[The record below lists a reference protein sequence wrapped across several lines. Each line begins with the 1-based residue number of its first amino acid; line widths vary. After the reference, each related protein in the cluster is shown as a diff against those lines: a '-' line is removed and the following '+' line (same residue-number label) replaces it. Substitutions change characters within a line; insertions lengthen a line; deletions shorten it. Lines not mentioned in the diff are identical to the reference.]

1 VLYFKFRSYIII
13 YYIYIMSGTNLNNVQ
28 PSVTSVSAVNTGEDV
43 GISNYKI
50 STGGTSISEIFQFE
64 YLITYYSGS
73 SRLPKN
79 GFVFRDGIIS
89 NTEDPV
95 TNTYTVPVPT
105 DDMSQSNY
113 TINPGAV
120 IKFRLWGNNMTV
132 SKWSIPFVSNNPPKQ
147 PTIMSFQHKAN
158 NTAISDD
165 DEIQLLVK
173 TELSGLTYAS
183 DLVYV
188 LAYNYTTEEEGHD
201 VMKYGISDVLSIDE
215 SGSEVVQSM
224 NSYDE
229 VILTYNIGDDVKN
242 SSDINVAVYALYPFN
257 DIDQFTSTQNN
268 FYTISQLSESTLD
281 TAREFESLA
290 PTVNLLKN
298 VVNPTSSSI
307 SDAILFTNTVYDVST
322 QEVYM
327 SGDVPSVA
335 ELVGYT
341 PAEYSVM
348 VDGVTSG
355 VPVSVN
361 ANSGKLTATLNAS
374 GTGSDLFYGGNTTN
388 DVQFRVRYDNDDA
401 RIYTSN
407 AVTINKI
414 TVPPQGQ
421 SVIIE
426 DSTTIGGNDEYTF
439 SYSTDTNLSP
449 LNDPK
454 LYYQILAVGI
464 DSNLNEVTYE
474 LESPQ
479 SEDVIDG
486 SGAIIP
492 QLIVADSFISP
503 TLPTT
508 VGGNA
513 VTWNTVNNLIIW
525 IALPSESVSLYLL
538 ESSTLTQMT
547 PNNPTGWQ
555 QIVKDIEFSDAPFI
569 DSTSTSI
576 TKDPGGTATVTFSVY
591 TESDRLKKGIFSYV
605 IQNVAAE
612 SALLDTQSV
621 NLLTVTD
628 YTNDEPVGITLP
640 FVWTIDSNSYT
651 ISVILQANDPNYEV
665 DTACVIKLV
674 DTKGRTAVNI
684 VNPTES

>member
-1 VLYFKFRSYIII
+1 
-13 YYIYIMSGTNLNNVQ
+13 MGGHNLNNIQ

-50 STGGTSISEIFQFE
+50 STEGTSISEIFQFE
-64 YLITYYSGS
+64 YLITYSSGS
-73 SRLPKN
+73 SPKN
-79 GFVFRDGIIS
+79 GLVFRDGIIS

-95 TNTYTVPVPT
+95 INTYTVPVPT

-113 TINPGAV
+113 KINPGAV
-120 IKFRLWGNNMTV
+120 IQFRLWGNNMTV
-132 SKWSIPFVSNNPPKQ
+132 SKWSIPFISNNPPKQ

-188 LAYNYTTEEEGHD
+188 LAYNYTTEEEGLD
-201 VMKYGISDVLSIDE
+201 VMKYGISDVLSIND
-215 SGSEVVQSM
+215 SGSEVVQST

-229 VILTYNIGDDVKN
+229 VIINFNIGDDVKN
-242 SSDINVAVYALYPFN
+242 SSYINVAVYALYPFN

-281 TAREFESLA
+281 TAREIESWA

-327 SGDVPSVA
+327 SGDVPLVA

-348 VDGVTSG
+348 VDGVTS
-355 VPVSVN
+355 VVTVTVN
-361 ANSGKLTATLNAS
+361 AISGKLTATLNAS
-374 GTGSDLFYGGNTTN
+374 GTGSDLFYGGNTTH

-407 AVTINKI
+407 AVTIKKI

-439 SYSTDTNLSP
+439 AYSTDPNLSP
-449 LNDPK
+449 LNAPT
-454 LYYQILAVGI
+454 LYYQILAVGT

-513 VTWNTVNNLIIW
+513 VTWDTVNNLIIW

-538 ESSTLTQMT
+538 ESSSLTQMS
-547 PNNPTGWQ
+547 PNNSTGWQ
-555 QIVKDIEFSDAPFI
+555 QIVKDIEFSYAPFI

-576 TKDPGGTATVTFSVY
+576 TKEPDGTSTVTFSVY
-591 TESDRLKKGIFSYV
+591 TESDRLKKGIFSFV

-612 SALLDTQSV
+612 SSLLDVQSE
-621 NLLTVTD
+621 NLLTDID
-628 YTNDEPVGITLP
+628 YTNVEPVGITLP
-640 FVWTIDSNSYT
+640 FVWTIDSKSYA
-651 ISVILQANDPNYEV
+651 ISVNLQANDPNYEV
-665 DTACVIKLV
+665 EPACVITLV
-674 DTKGRTAVNI
+674 DTKGRTSFNI
-684 VNPTES
+684 VIPTES

>member
-1 VLYFKFRSYIII
+1 
-13 YYIYIMSGTNLNNVQ
+13 MGGHNLNNVQ

-64 YLITYYSGS
+64 YLITYSSGS

-132 SKWSIPFVSNNPPKQ
+132 SKWSIQFVSNNPPKQ

-188 LAYNYTTEEEGHD
+188 LAYNYTTEEGLD
-201 VMKYGISDVLSIDE
+201 VMKYGISDVLSINE

-361 ANSGKLTATLNAS
+361 ANSGQLTATLNAS

-439 SYSTDTNLSP
+439 SYSTNPNLSP

-486 SGAIIP
+486 FGAIIP

-513 VTWNTVNNLIIW
+513 VTWDTVNRLNIW
-525 IALPSESVSLYLL
+525 IALASESHNTLYLL
-538 ESSTLTQMT
+538 ESSILTQMF

-576 TKDPGGTATVTFSVY
+576 TKELDGTATVTFSVY
-591 TESDRLKKGIFSYV
+591 TERDRLKKGIFSFVTY
-605 IQNVAAE
+605 NAAE
-612 SALLDTQSV
+612 SYLLDAQIE
-621 NLLTVTD
+621 NLLTDTD
-628 YTNDEPVGITLP
+628 YTNIEPVGITLP
-640 FVWTIDSNSYT
+640 FVWAFDSKSYAM
-651 ISVILQANDPNYEV
+651 SVNLQANHPNYEV
-665 DTACVIKLV
+665 DPACVIKLA

>member
-1 VLYFKFRSYIII
+1 
-13 YYIYIMSGTNLNNVQ
+13 MGGHNLNNVQ

-50 STGGTSISEIFQFE
+50 STEGTSISEIFQFE
-64 YLITYYSGS
+64 YLITYSSGS

-95 TNTYTVPVPT
+95 INTYTVPVPT

-132 SKWSIPFVSNNPPKQ
+132 SKWSIPFISNNPPKQ

-173 TELSGLTYAS
+173 TELSGLEIAS

-188 LAYNYTTEEEGHD
+188 LAYNYTTEEEGLD
-201 VMKYGISDVLSIDE
+201 VMKYGISDVLSIND
-215 SGSEVVQSM
+215 SGSEVVQST

-229 VILTYNIGDDVKN
+229 VIINFNIGDDVKN
-242 SSDINVAVYALYPFN
+242 SSYINVAVYALYQFN
-257 DIDQFTSTQNN
+257 DIDQFTSAQNN

-281 TAREFESLA
+281 TARDESLA

-327 SGDVPSVA
+327 SGDVPLVA

-348 VDGVTSG
+348 VDGVTS
-355 VPVSVN
+355 VVTVTVN

-374 GTGSDLFYGGNTTN
+374 GTGSDLFYGGNTTH

-407 AVTINKI
+407 AVTIKKI

-439 SYSTDTNLSP
+439 AYSTDPNLSP
-449 LNDPK
+449 LNAPT
-454 LYYQILAVGI
+454 LYYQILAVGT

-513 VTWNTVNNLIIW
+513 VTWDTVNNLIIW

-538 ESSTLTQMT
+538 ESSSLTQMS
-547 PNNPTGWQ
+547 PNNSTGWQ
-555 QIVKDIEFSDAPFI
+555 QIVKDIEFSYAPFI

-576 TKDPGGTATVTFSVY
+576 TKEPDGTSTVTFSVY
-591 TESDRLKKGIFSYV
+591 TESDRLKKGIFSFV

-612 SALLDTQSV
+612 SSLLDVQSE
-621 NLLTVTD
+621 NLLTDID
-628 YTNDEPVGITLP
+628 YTNVEPVGITLP
-640 FVWTIDSNSYT
+640 FVWTIDSKSYA
-651 ISVILQANDPNYEV
+651 ISVNLQANDPNYEV
-665 DTACVIKLV
+665 DPACVIKLV

>member
-1 VLYFKFRSYIII
+1 
-13 YYIYIMSGTNLNNVQ
+13 MGGHNLNNVQ

-50 STGGTSISEIFQFE
+50 STEGTSISEIFQFE
-64 YLITYYSGS
+64 YLITYSSGS

-89 NTEDPV
+89 NTEDNV
-95 TNTYTVPVPT
+95 INTYTVPVPT

-173 TELSGLTYAS
+173 TELSGLEIAS

-188 LAYNYTTEEEGHD
+188 LAYNYTTEEEGLD
-201 VMKYGISDVLSIDE
+201 VMKYGISDVLSIND
-215 SGSEVVQSM
+215 SGSEVIQST

-229 VILTYNIGDDVKN
+229 VIINFNIGDDVKN
-242 SSDINVAVYALYPFN
+242 SSYINVAVYALYQFN
-257 DIDQFTSTQNN
+257 DIDQFTSAQNN
-268 FYTISQLSESTLD
+268 FYTISQLSESTFD
-281 TAREFESLA
+281 TAREIENWA

-327 SGDVPSVA
+327 SGDVPLVA

-348 VDGVTSG
+348 VDGVTS
-355 VPVSVN
+355 VVTVTVN

-374 GTGSDLFYGGNTTN
+374 GTGSDLFYGGNTTH

-407 AVTINKI
+407 AVTIKKI
-414 TVPPQGQ
+414 TVPSQGQ

-439 SYSTDTNLSP
+439 AYSTDPNLSP
-449 LNDPK
+449 LNAPT
-454 LYYQILAVGI
+454 LYYQILAVGT

-513 VTWNTVNNLIIW
+513 VTWDTVNNLIIW

-538 ESSTLTQMT
+538 ESSSLTQMS
-547 PNNPTGWQ
+547 PNNSTGWQ
-555 QIVKDIEFSDAPFI
+555 QIVKDIEFSYAPFI

-576 TKDPGGTATVTFSVY
+576 TKEPDGTSTVTFSVY
-591 TESDRLKKGIFSYV
+591 TESDRLKKGIFYFV
-605 IQNVAAE
+605 TYNAAG
-612 SALLDTQSV
+612 SSLLDVQTE

-628 YTNDEPVGITLP
+628 YTNVEPVGITLP
-640 FVWTIDSNSYT
+640 FVWTIDSKSYA
-651 ISVILQANDPNYEV
+651 ISVNLQANDPNYEV
-665 DTACVIKLV
+665 EPACVITLV
-674 DTKGRTAVNI
+674 DTKGRTAFNI
-684 VNPTES
+684 VIPTES